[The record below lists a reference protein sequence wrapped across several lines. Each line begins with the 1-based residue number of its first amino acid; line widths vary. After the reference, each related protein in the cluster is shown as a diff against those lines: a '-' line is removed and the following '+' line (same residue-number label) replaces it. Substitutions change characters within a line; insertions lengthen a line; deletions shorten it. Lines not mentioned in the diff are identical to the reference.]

1 MEAAPLSYGSWA
13 DHSRMQAR
21 IRRTDSARS
30 RHDEKRSKRSKPDR
44 DALYLVTDLAGF
56 YERCGW
62 RFLGI
67 VRGDDGCLV
76 RMYASNP
83 EF

>member
-1 MEAAPLSYGSWA
+1 MTKTQ
-13 DHSRMQAR
+13 QAR
-21 IRRTDSARS
+21 Q
-30 RHDEKRSKRSKPDR
+30 PDC

-56 YERCGW
+56 YERYGW
-62 RFLGI
+62 RFLGM
-67 VRGDDGCLV
+67 VRGDDGCLE